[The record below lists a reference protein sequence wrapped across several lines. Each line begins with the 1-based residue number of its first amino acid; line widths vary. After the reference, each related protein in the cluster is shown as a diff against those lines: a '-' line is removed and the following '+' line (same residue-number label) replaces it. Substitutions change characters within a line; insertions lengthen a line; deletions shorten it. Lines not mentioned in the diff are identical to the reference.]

1 MIDYVKDKPI
11 KDSAPLYESTYRA
24 IMSSKLNDK
33 KKLEALT
40 KFLDFGFYNE
50 EIPDDD
56 TNPILSV
63 IYMSNKRLFVTTK
76 EKYNKSKEDGN
87 KGGAQEQI
95 RIEDVVMLKNQGLSN
110 KDIAEKLGCSVRTVE
125 RKLEESR
132 KPSSHKAEAIPT
144 RHNPTEPDRTT
155 RHNPTEPTITITD
168 TITPTITPTDTIT
181 DTENKNNTISEDGN
195 KSEHVEEAGKDYK
208 QEYKSLDEF
217 EANLGELREHFDERR
232 LNEFR
237 KCLIDGD
244 YWGASDALGWIYT
257 DYSYI
262 YGEEFIKEKLGCY
275 IPTSS
280 VEDDDLPF

>member
-87 KGGAQEQI
+87 KGGAQEQT

-155 RHNPTEPTITITD
+155 RQNPTEPTI
-168 TITPTITPTDTIT
+168 TIT

-232 LNEFR
+232 LNDFR
-237 KCLIDGD
+237 KCLVDGD
-244 YWGASDALGWIYT
+244 YWGACDTLGWIYT

-275 IPTSS
+275 LPTLP
-280 VEDDDLPF
+280 VEVYDLPF